1 MKKKFII
8 LVCVLS
14 FVLCGCFSSADST
27 NEKGKKTIEFNFG
40 EIAKVNDTKITL
52 NSVKK
57 IEKECLYKWE
67 GKCQSYTEPDNDYFL
82 LIDLTIANDGKENL
96 SISSLLSFDLKD
108 NNGEKGSITYLL
120 NSVKSQL
127 DGDIVAGDKLKG
139 QIAFDVKDSDVFY
152 FYYRDGLLDSPVKFV
167 INKGDI
173 K

>member
-1 MKKKFII
+1 M
-8 LVCVLS
+8 
-14 FVLCGCFSSADST
+14 
-27 NEKGKKTIEFNFG
+27 
-40 EIAKVNDTKITL
+40 
-52 NSVKK
+52 
-57 IEKECLYKWE
+57 
-67 GKCQSYTEPDNDYFL
+67 